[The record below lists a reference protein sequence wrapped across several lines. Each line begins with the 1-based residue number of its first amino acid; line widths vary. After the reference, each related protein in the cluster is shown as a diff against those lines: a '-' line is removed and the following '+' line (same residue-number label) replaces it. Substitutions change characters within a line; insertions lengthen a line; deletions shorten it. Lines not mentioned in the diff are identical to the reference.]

1 MANEYKDYQGA
12 TYHENQ
18 PQIDSSHPDDDS
30 AQVTV
35 QSSQIFEGTLNGNTF
50 DPVSIADENYAP
62 SSSDIMQADAGMAGD
77 NTISLNSDYNGTTN
91 TGLVEATTTGGDGGK
106 ESMLLQQTPYTTA
119 DGTGTIFYV
128 PEQTI
133 TDTYNGQTYDEG
145 VVGGEG
151 EYIEA
156 TSTTYTAAND
166 IPSSQDLVSNGN
178 SFAPI
183 DTACFVTGTFIR
195 TPDGDVT
202 VEDLKVGDM
211 VLTSSGQIRPVRWI
225 GNLHVTNLPS
235 QDCAR
240 ARNLWP
246 IRIAAHAFAT
256 NVPDRDLVVSPGH
269 AIAVTVMDE
278 VFTQAIRLV
287 NGATIRQ
294 EPRDSVTYWH
304 VELDSHDV
312 LLSNNLPSESY
323 LDVGNRAAL
332 GLNVPAL
339 RPAASVSDYARPL
352 VEDGPV
358 IDAIRARL
366 VARARGLG
374 WQVSSRS
381 NMHLSVDGKRVE
393 TVMNGDQACFTFPAT
408 AQNVHLRSRT
418 FRPAEWE
425 SCSDTRTLGL
435 SLSGLHIADGLGHEA
450 DIALDHAN
458 LENQFHEGEAA
469 DNVAWRW
476 TRGDLHLPPE
486 LWANCKG
493 QVTLTLTLQHANGQY
508 WDQAG
513 AENDDAPAG
522 DAHMSRMRA

>member
-1 MANEYKDYQGA
+1 VTDNSTYHVNTQETGA
-12 TYHENQ
+12 TSSDPNQIPITITDTQMLYGDVEN
-18 PQIDSSHPDDDS
+18 
-30 AQVTV
+30 
-35 QSSQIFEGTLNGNTF
+35 NTF
-50 DPVSIADENYAP
+50 ETFPISMMNDPSAELTADKGF
-62 SSSDIMQADAGMAGD
+62 SGSDTITLQDITSGADAGM
-77 NTISLNSDYNGTTN
+77 
-91 TGLVEATTTGGDGGK
+91 VEATAVGGTGGH
-106 ESMLLQQTPYTTA
+106 ETEILQTTPYTTA
-119 DGTGTIFYV
+119 DGSGTIYYAPSQPSVDTVNGTAINTGTTDATYV
-128 PEQTI
+128 EFSSN
-133 TDTYNGQTYDEG
+133 TYSEANEPATTQALTSNT
-145 VVGGEG
+145 VVTP
-151 EYIEA
+151 
-156 TSTTYTAAND
+156 TS
-166 IPSSQDLVSNGN
+166 
-178 SFAPI
+178 
-183 DTACFVTGTFIR
+183 DTAPCFTAGTFIR
-195 TPDGDVT
+195 TPSGDVV
-202 VEDLKVGDM
+202 VEQLKAGDM
-211 VLTSSGQIRPVRWI
+211 VVTASGQIRPVRWI

-246 IRIAAHAFAT
+246 VRIAAHAFAA

-339 RPAASVSDYARPL
+339 RLAASVSDYARPL
-352 VEDGPV
+352 VEHGPV

-366 VARARGLG
+366 VARARDLG
-374 WQVSSRS
+374 WQVSTRS
-381 NMHLSVDGKRVE
+381 NMHLTVDGRRVE
-393 TVMNGDQACFTFPAT
+393 AMMNGDRASFIFPAT

-450 DIALDHAN
+450 DIALDHAG
-458 LENQFHEGEAA
+458 LANQFHEGEAA
-469 DNVAWRW
+469 DSVAWRW
-476 TRGDLHLPPE
+476 TRGDLHLPQE
-486 LWANCKG
+486 LWADCKG

-508 WDQAG
+508 WDRAG
-513 AENDDAPAG
+513 TGNAAPLAG
-522 DAHMSRMRA
+522 EAHTPRMRA